1 MARINTKNKT
11 FVITAFVILQTLLL
25 NDCFASA
32 GTIAKT
38 QPVPV
43 FTVDVPNLLLSSH
56 DYLGAS
62 FAALVEYGLGDI
74 SQADLMLRFEESLN
88 DLKKLKELISLT
100 AKDSVIDNAM
110 RITDTYELTDLYIST
125 IEELKQKFSDIFKR
139 ANEEAISAIKADLT
153 RFGAIN
159 YVRDH
164 KKLKVGSASTQLFGN
179 NKK

>member
-11 FVITAFVILQTLLL
+11 FAMFAFVILQTLLL
-25 NDCFASA
+25 NNCFASD
-32 GTIAKT
+32 GIIAKT
-38 QPVPV
+38 QPAPV